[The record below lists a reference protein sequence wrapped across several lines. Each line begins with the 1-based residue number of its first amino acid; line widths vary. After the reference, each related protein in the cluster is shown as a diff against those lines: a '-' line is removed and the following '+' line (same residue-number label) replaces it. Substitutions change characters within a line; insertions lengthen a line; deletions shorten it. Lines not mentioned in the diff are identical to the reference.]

1 MEISN
6 LSENT
11 EDFTGNV
18 WFISS
23 EENVLIDTGTGD
35 CWQNIHNLESVDKV
49 VLTHSHYDHA
59 DNLPKVLD
67 KFDPE
72 IYSFKPENLPVES
85 KQIEE
90 GESIEL
96 SGKEFNVTHTPGH
109 KDDSICLY
117 NPEEKILFA
126 GDLIFPKG
134 SFGRTDL
141 EEGDRD
147 LLIESIEKIAELD
160 VKEMY
165 CGHNPAAKENVNQ
178 QIQKSLEA
186 ARKKESKY

>member
-6 LSENT
+6 LAEDT

-18 WFISS
+18 WLISG

-35 CWQNIHNLESVDKV
+35 SWQNIQGLESVDKV
-49 VLTHSHYDHA
+49 VITHSHYDHA

-67 KFDPE
+67 KFNTE
-72 IYSFKPENLPVES
+72 IYAYEPENLPVES
-85 KQIEE
+85 DRIKE
-90 GESIEL
+90 GDSINL
-96 SGKEFNVTHTPGH
+96 SGTEFEVYHTPGH

-117 NPEEKILFA
+117 SPEEKILFA
-126 GDLIFPKG
+126 GDLLFPEG

-147 LLIESIEKIAELD
+147 LLIESIEKAADLD

-165 CGHNPAAKENVNQ
+165 SGHDPAATENVNQ
-178 QIQKSLEA
+178 QIQNSLKA
-186 ARKKESKY
+186 AKKKEPKY